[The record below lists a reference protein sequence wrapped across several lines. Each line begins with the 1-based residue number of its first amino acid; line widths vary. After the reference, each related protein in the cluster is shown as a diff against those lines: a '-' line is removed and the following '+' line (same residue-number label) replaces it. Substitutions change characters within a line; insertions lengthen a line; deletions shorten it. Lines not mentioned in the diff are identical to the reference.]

1 MVKEM
6 IEIIPAIDL
15 IEGKCVRLEKGDFE
29 KQIEYGD
36 PLEIAKYYAENGIKR
51 LHLVDLDGAKL
62 GSPQNLKILEAIAS
76 STQLK
81 IDFSGGIRNSSDLAN
96 IFSAGASYVTI
107 GSIAVNSPNDFYKWL
122 RNFGNEKIIL
132 AADFKGEFI
141 TYSGWQKNSICKL
154 YDFLREYYEKGGL
167 YVLSTD
173 VSRDGMMS
181 GTATETYKKMK
192 EKFPQLNIIASGG
205 IRTID
210 DIKELSGIGI
220 YGVVVGKA
228 LLSGQ
233 IKISD
238 LNAI

>member
-1 MVKEM
+1 M

-15 IEGKCVRLEKGDFE
+15 IDGKCVRLEKGDFD

-36 PLEIAKYYAENGIKR
+36 PLEIAKFYADNGIKR

-62 GSPQNLKILEAIAS
+62 GSPQNLNILEAIAS

-81 IDFSGGIRNSSDLAN
+81 IDFSGGIRSSSDLTN

-107 GSIAVNSPNDFYKWL
+107 GSVAVNAPNDFYKWL
-122 RNFGNEKIIL
+122 KDFGNEKIIL
-132 AADFKGEFI
+132 AADFKGEYI
-141 TYSGWQKNSICKL
+141 TYSGWQKNSIYKL
-154 YDFLREYYEKGGL
+154 CDFLREYYEKGGL

-173 VSRDGMMS
+173 VSRDGMLS
-181 GTATETYKKMK
+181 GTATDTYKKMK

-205 IRTID
+205 IRTIN
-210 DIKELSGIGI
+210 DIKELNSIGI

-233 IKISD
+233 ITIPQLSS
-238 LNAI
+238 I